1 MQPIDF
7 VSPGYTLRRLR
18 EALTQARQDLAMLR
32 TTIRGDHPS
41 PLVARDPRPRA
52 ESPSARP
59 AVVVPVDARTL
70 RISRVVQE
78 TPDALTLHLEDVSGA
93 PLQFDAGQFLT
104 FLLDVGGDTLRRS
117 YSLSSSPLDGPG
129 ASITVKRIDGG
140 RASTWLHANAREGM
154 ALIALGP
161 QGSFVVPERA
171 SPRPRH
177 LLLFAGGSGITP
189 CLSIAR
195 TVLRA
200 EPESRVTLTYGNRG
214 HADIIFAAA
223 LDALRE
229 GHGARFVV
237 RHTLEQSPPRRS
249 HTEPHD
255 PLPREPSAAVYEAG
269 RLDRAAVARTLAS
282 IGADTAERAIFVC
295 GPTPMMEA
303 VCAELDAHGVPS
315 EQVHLERFTS
325 PEHPSGSRAEL
336 PPQELTL
343 RIGARDY
350 ALRTTRGQT
359 ILDAAQKA
367 DAPLPFSCAVGG
379 CGACKV
385 KLVSGSVDVETPNCL
400 TREERAAGYVLTCV
414 GRPTSAC
421 TLTVEDGS

>member
-1 MQPIDF
+1 
-7 VSPGYTLRRLR
+7 
-18 EALTQARQDLAMLR
+18 MLR

-41 PLVARDPRPRA
+41 PLVTRDPRPRA
-52 ESPSARP
+52 ESTSARA
-59 AVVVPVDARTL
+59 AVVVPLDARTL
-70 RISRVVQE
+70 RLTQLVQE

-93 PLQFDAGQFLT
+93 PLQFAAGQFLT

-154 ALIALGP
+154 SLLALGP
-161 QGSFVVPERA
+161 QGSFVMPVRV
-171 SPRPRH
+171 SSRPRH

-195 TVLRA
+195 TVLRT

-229 GHGARFVV
+229 AHGARFVV
-237 RHTLEQSPPRRS
+237 RHTLEQPRD
-249 HTEPHD
+249 TQ
-255 PLPREPSAAVYEAG
+255 PREPSAVYEAG

-282 IGADTAERAIFVC
+282 IGADPAERAIFVC
-295 GPTPMMEA
+295 GPTPMMDA

-325 PEHPSGSRAEL
+325 PEHPSGNRAEL

-343 RIGARDY
+343 RIGGRDY
-350 ALRTTRGQT
+350 ALRTARGQT

-385 KLVSGSVDVETPNCL
+385 KVLAGSVDVETPNCL
-400 TREERAAGYVLTCV
+400 TREERARGYVLTCV

-421 TLTVEDGS
+421 TLIVEDGA